1 MDTAQLRAE
10 IETATGL
17 QVSLLELTG
26 MPAEALVLLPLLE
39 QSAVTESG
47 IRIATERRW
56 QLELWQ
62 KTYSESARDT
72 LTATLRE
79 LGLGT
84 RITGAESRRDSR
96 YIATIYQL
104 TKKE

>member
-1 MDTAQLRAE
+1 MDTAQLRAA

-17 QVSLLELTG
+17 DVSLLELTG
-26 MPAEALVLLPLLE
+26 MPAQALVLVLLIE

-47 IRIATERRW
+47 KAIATERRW

-62 KTYSESARDT
+62 KTYSESARDA

-84 RITGAESRRDSR
+84 RIVGAESRRESR
-96 YIATIYQL
+96 YIVTLYQI